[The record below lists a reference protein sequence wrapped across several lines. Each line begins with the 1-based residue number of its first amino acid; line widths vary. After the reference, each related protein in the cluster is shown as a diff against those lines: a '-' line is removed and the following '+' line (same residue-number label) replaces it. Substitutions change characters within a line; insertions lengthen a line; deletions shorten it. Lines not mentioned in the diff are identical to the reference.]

1 MFFDKISPT
10 YHTCVR
16 ALCGSGRYTYTHLFL
31 GDAELI
37 VDRVEGW
44 ILYIYNDVDLVA
56 APSPH
61 KVCMVVYEP
70 EPVVCIATQPVR
82 VTN

>member
-1 MFFDKISPT
+1 MCACTVWKREIHIHASIF
-10 YHTCVR
+10 
-16 ALCGSGRYTYTHLFL
+16 GR
-31 GDAELI
+31 I
-37 VDRVEGW
+37 VDRGDG
-44 ILYIYNDVDLVA
+44 YDVDFVA